1 MSRVA
6 DAIYRQVRR
15 YLGLT
20 PTAQQFAASN
30 LLRRG
35 VVVEMDAGEGKT
47 LAAAMAAAEFAS
59 SGRRVHILTANDYL
73 ANRDYETLRPAL
85 ESLGI
90 SAGLVTDDLSRDE
103 RRMRYATQIVFTT
116 AREVGFDYLRDS
128 VAASPD
134 HRVEPSFDVAIVD
147 EADHLLI
154 DQARTPL
161 IISGEPLDDSTLGED
176 CQTLAVEMIERQAQ
190 YVDRLYDCL
199 ETEPDRGGGDS
210 RLLATILLAGG
221 PTGRLASTLDA
232 LGTPPRQV
240 MAELSRLNDEDEGSP
255 LERDLLYVVESYDF
269 GGFGRSRL
277 RLTDRGWDMALERLA
292 IHGSAGE
299 RAFDTFGAFEVVQ
312 TLNAHVVHGAD
323 TDYVV
328 GDNGVTLVDGLDG
341 RPMPSHR
348 YMDGLHEALEA
359 KEGLE
364 AHGRAPARART
375 TIRALMSNYRT
386 VSGLTGTALEA
397 ADALARDYGVETVRV
412 PPEVESRR
420 VDLGATVYFER
431 ESHLRALCDEARR
444 WNRVGRPTLVAAG
457 TVGES
462 DTISAALQQRGIEH
476 RLLNAANPEY
486 EPEIVAAAGEFGAVT
501 VSTGMAGRGTD
512 IIVDSEVDSM
522 IASRLSADAGADDGE
537 RPGAPEALGLFALIA
552 SLPRS
557 ARVERQLRG
566 RTGRQGGFGASKMIV
581 YVNDP
586 ALAFSRRQGDLLALR
601 REGEASV
608 SGTEVRRILRA
619 AQADIETQS
628 AATAEAMSEF
638 EAAIESECRAHYATR
653 RELMGSRQPARLV
666 ERMVSD
672 WVGRRTSELDD
683 QRGEYATRFAI
694 VSDGLWHGFGID
706 IGVFDDSTPAE
717 ARRALTDAV
726 MRRFRIHRDR
736 LGAKR
741 LTLAASDACLRA
753 ADDLWPARLASMQ
766 DMTLSAAIGGG
777 SRRSAL
783 SDLSGWIGNSR
794 AAYWD
799 EVEDSAI
806 RAMLV
811 GTDVA
816 DSLPMGDNHIEA
828 LPDQLAALLG

>member
-6 DAIYRQVRR
+6 DAICRQVRR
-15 YLGLT
+15 HLGLT
-20 PTAQQFAASN
+20 PTPQQRAASD

-85 ESLGI
+85 ESLSI
-90 SAGLVTDDLSRDE
+90 SVGLVTDDLSRDE
-103 RRMRYATQIVFTT
+103 RRMRYAAQIVFTT
-116 AREVGFDYLRDS
+116 AREVGFDYLRNS

-161 IISGEPLDDSTLGED
+161 IISGEPLGDSTLGED
-176 CQTLAVEMIERQAQ
+176 CQALAVEMIERQAQ

-199 ETEPDRGGGDS
+199 EAEPGRNGGDS

-221 PTGRLASTLDA
+221 LTGRLASTLDT

-240 MAELSRLNDEDEGSP
+240 MAELSRLNDEDDGSL
-255 LERDLLYVVESYDF
+255 LERDLLYAVEPHSF
-269 GGFGRSRL
+269 GGSGL
-277 RLTDRGWDMALERLA
+277 RLTERGWDMAMERLA
-292 IHGSAGE
+292 IYGDGGG
-299 RAFDTFGAFEVVQ
+299 RVFDTFGAFEVVQ
-312 TLNAHVVHGAD
+312 TLNAHVVHDAD

-328 GDNGVTLVDGLDG
+328 GDDGVTLVDRLDG

-348 YMDGLHEALEA
+348 YMDGLHEALET

-364 AHGRAPARART
+364 AQGRAPARART

-397 ADALARDYGVETVRV
+397 ADTLARDYGVETVRV

-420 VDLGATVYFER
+420 VDLGATVYFDR
-431 ESHLRALCDEARR
+431 ETHLRALCDEVCH
-444 WNRVGRPTLVAAG
+444 WNRLGRPTLVAAG

-462 DTISAALQQRGIEH
+462 DTISAALHERGIEH

-501 VSTGMAGRGTD
+501 ISTGMAGRGTD
-512 IIVDSEVDSM
+512 IIVTSEVDAM
-522 IASRLSADAGADDGE
+522 TASRLSADMRADAGE
-537 RPGAPEALGLFALIA
+537 RPDDAVALGLFALIA

-566 RTGRQGGFGASKMIV
+566 RTGRQGGFGASKMML

-601 REGEASV
+601 RDGEASV
-608 SGTEVRRILRA
+608 SGPEVLRILRA
-619 AQADIETQS
+619 AQADIEMQG
-628 AATAEAMSEF
+628 AAAAEAMSEF

-666 ERMVSD
+666 ERMVTD

-741 LTLAASDACLRA
+741 LALAAADACLRA

-766 DMTLSAAIGGG
+766 DMALSAAIGGG
-777 SRRSAL
+777 SRRSAV
-783 SDLSGWIGNSR
+783 SDLSEWIGDSR
-794 AAYWD
+794 AAYWY
-799 EVEDSAI
+799 EVEDRAI

-828 LPDQLAALLG
+828 LPDELGALLG

>member
-15 YLGLT
+15 HLGLT
-20 PTAQQFAASN
+20 PTAQQFAASD

-103 RRMRYATQIVFTT
+103 RRMRYAAQIVFTT

-128 VAASPD
+128 VAASPE

-161 IISGEPLDDSTLGED
+161 IISGEPLGDSTLGED

-199 ETEPDRGGGDS
+199 ETGPDGRGGDS
-210 RLLATILLAGG
+210 ELLATILLAGG
-221 PTGRLASTLDA
+221 LTGRLASTLET

-240 MAELSRLNDEDEGSP
+240 MVELSRLNDEDDGSP
-255 LERDLLYVVESYDF
+255 LERKLLYAVEGYRS
-269 GGFGRSRL
+269 GGSGL
-277 RLTDRGWDMALERLA
+277 RLTERGWDMALERLA
-292 IHGSAGE
+292 IYGSGGE

-312 TLNAHVVHGAD
+312 TLNAHVVHDAD

-328 GDNGVTLVDGLDG
+328 GDDGVTLVDGLDG

-397 ADALARDYGVETVRV
+397 ADTLARDYGVETVRV

-431 ESHLRALCDEARR
+431 ESHLRALCDEVCR

-462 DTISAALQQRGIEH
+462 DTISAALHERGIEH

-486 EPEIVAAAGEFGAVT
+486 EPEIVAAAGELGAVT

-512 IIVDSEVDSM
+512 IIVTSEVDSM
-522 IASRLSADAGADDGE
+522 LVSRLSADTGDDDGE
-537 RPGAPEALGLFALIA
+537 RPDDAVAFGLFALIT

-566 RTGRQGGFGASKMIV
+566 RTGRQGGFGASKMMV

-608 SGTEVRRILRA
+608 SGPEIRRILRA
-619 AQADIETQS
+619 AQSDIETQS

-741 LTLAASDACLRA
+741 LTLAAADACLRA

-777 SRRSAL
+777 SRRSAV
-783 SDLSGWIGNSR
+783 SDLSGWIGDSR

-799 EVEDSAI
+799 EVEDRAI

-828 LPDQLAALLG
+828 LPDELAALLG